1 MPDNR
6 VGKYRGQS
14 TVWDGGDTGYATF
27 LMLLPQKKTAVV
39 LMSNC
44 DWLGAVRAQMAN
56 AVLDVSLDLKPAPI
70 AVPTEQ

>member
-1 MPDNR
+1 

-14 TVWDGGDTGYATF
+14 TVWHGGDTGYATF

-44 DWLGAVRAQMAN
+44 DWLGAARAQIAN
-56 AVLDVSLDLKPAPI
+56 PALDVSLDLKPEPI